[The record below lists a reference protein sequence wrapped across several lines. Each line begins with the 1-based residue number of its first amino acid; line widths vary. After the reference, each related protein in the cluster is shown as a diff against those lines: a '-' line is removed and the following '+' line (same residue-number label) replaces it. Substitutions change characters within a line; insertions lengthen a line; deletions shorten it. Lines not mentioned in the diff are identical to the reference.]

1 MISEIYNLN
10 EKPFDFQNGSTIK
23 QICVF
28 DDNDFVM
35 CTDAKTGTVLSAGYS
50 IESKFLNDGNIM
62 APIATINNDIDNHN
76 GNITNDFSAIYH
88 NLAIPAGLSYI
99 NYPNRRGQD
108 PDLSNELYTFKE
120 PLSDDIFD
128 QLFNL
133 IKAPTNKIKKYSK
146 KRAPLTLVGLEGGKK
161 KKHTRKQK

>member
-1 MISEIYNLN
+1 MIAEIYNLD
-10 EKPFDFQNGSTIK
+10 EPIKPFDFEKGSAIK
-23 QICVF
+23 KICVF
-28 DDNDFVM
+28 DENDFVM

-62 APIATINNDIDNHN
+62 SPITTLNNNDN
-76 GNITNDFSAIYH
+76 NDFSNIYQ

-99 NYPNRRGQD
+99 NYPNRKSND

-120 PLSDDIFD
+120 PISDDIFD
-128 QLFNL
+128 RLFNL
-133 IKAPTNKIKKYSK
+133 ITKTKLKDKKYTK
-146 KRAPLTLVGLEGGKK
+146 KQSPLRLVGLEGGKK

>member
-1 MISEIYNLN
+1 MIAEIYNLD
-10 EKPFDFQNGSTIK
+10 EPIKPFDFEKGSAIK
-23 QICVF
+23 KICVF
-28 DDNDFVM
+28 DENDFVM

-62 APIATINNDIDNHN
+62 SPITTLNNNDNN
-76 GNITNDFSAIYH
+76 EFSNIYQ

-99 NYPNRRGQD
+99 NYPNRKSND

-120 PLSDDIFD
+120 PISDDIFD
-128 QLFNL
+128 RLFNL
-133 IKAPTNKIKKYSK
+133 ITKTKLKDKKYTK
-146 KRAPLTLVGLEGGKK
+146 KQSPLRLVGLEGGKK

>member
-1 MISEIYNLN
+1 MIAEIYNLD
-10 EKPFDFQNGSTIK
+10 EPIKSFDFEKGSAIK
-23 QICVF
+23 KICVF
-28 DDNDFVM
+28 DENDFVM

-62 APIATINNDIDNHN
+62 SPITTLNNNNNNNNEFSTI
-76 GNITNDFSAIYH
+76 YQ

-99 NYPNRRGQD
+99 NYPNKKSND

-128 QLFNL
+128 RLIEL
-133 IKAPTNKIKKYSK
+133 IKAPTSKVKKYTK
-146 KRAPLTLVGLEGGKK
+146 KQAPLRLVGLEGGKK